1 VQRRQLGKYCPHA
14 LLWFADHTLEA
25 PFEKARR
32 PFSVAEMRRAGDLFA
47 LASRSPI
54 DVGRFRATVLMAPLS
69 TRLDVSLEVPEC
81 PETVT
86 AGSRFQARVRLTN
99 GSTVTINSG
108 QPIRSLYTR
117 ALRRAKRLRAAAG
130 AATSAVR
137 PAAETG

>member
-54 DVGRFRATVLMAPLS
+54 DVGPLS
-69 TRLDVSLEVPEC
+69 SDRPD
-81 PETVT
+81 
-86 AGSRFQARVRLTN
+86 
-99 GSTVTINSG
+99 
-108 QPIRSLYTR
+108 
-117 ALRRAKRLRAAAG
+117 G
-130 AATSAVR
+130 AAVD
-137 PAAETG
+137 AARRVTRGPGMS